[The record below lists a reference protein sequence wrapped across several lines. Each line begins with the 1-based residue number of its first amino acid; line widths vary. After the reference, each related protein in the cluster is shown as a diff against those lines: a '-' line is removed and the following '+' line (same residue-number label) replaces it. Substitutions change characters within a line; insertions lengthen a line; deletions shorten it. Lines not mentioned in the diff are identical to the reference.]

1 MFQYLTIKIFY
12 TIFVS
17 MKNIQIS
24 DGLHRQL
31 KTYCAEHGLLIRFYV
46 ERLIINELDEPV
58 TMDWIKR
65 ISEKEKSVK
74 NNLNTS
80 K

>member
-65 ISEKEKSVK
+65 ISEKERSVK
-74 NNLNTS
+74 NNPNTS

>member
-1 MFQYLTIKIFY
+1 MKILY
-12 TIFVS
+12 TIFMY

-31 KTYCAEHGLLIRFYV
+31 KKHCAEQGLLMRFYV

-58 TMDWIKR
+58 KMDVIKR
-65 ISEKEKSVK
+65 LSEKEKSVK
-74 NNLNTS
+74 NKLNTS

>member
-1 MFQYLTIKIFY
+1 
-12 TIFVS
+12 

>member
-58 TMDWIKR
+58 TMERIKR
-65 ISEKEKSVK
+65 MSEREKSVANK
-74 NNLNTS
+74 HNTS

>member
-1 MFQYLTIKIFY
+1 
-12 TIFVS
+12 

-24 DGLHRQL
+24 DGLHKQL
-31 KTYCAEHGLLIRFYV
+31 KKHCAEQGLLMKFYV

-58 TMDWIKR
+58 KMDTIRKMSA
-65 ISEKEKSVK
+65 IEKSAVNK
-74 NNLNTS
+74 RNTS

>member
-1 MFQYLTIKIFY
+1 
-12 TIFVS
+12 
-17 MKNIQIS
+17 MKNIQIR

-46 ERLIINELDEPV
+46 ERLIINELDKPV
-58 TMDWIKR
+58 TMER
-65 ISEKEKSVK
+65 MSEKEKSVANK
-74 NNLNTS
+74 HNTS

>member
-1 MFQYLTIKIFY
+1 
-12 TIFVS
+12 

-65 ISEKEKSVK
+65 ISEKERSVK
-74 NNLNTS
+74 NNPNTS

>member
-1 MFQYLTIKIFY
+1 MY
-12 TIFVS
+12 

-31 KTYCAEHGLLIRFYV
+31 KKYCAEQGLLMRFYV

-58 TMDWIKR
+58 KMDVIKR
-65 ISEKEKSVK
+65 LSEKEKSVK
-74 NNLNTS
+74 NKPNTS